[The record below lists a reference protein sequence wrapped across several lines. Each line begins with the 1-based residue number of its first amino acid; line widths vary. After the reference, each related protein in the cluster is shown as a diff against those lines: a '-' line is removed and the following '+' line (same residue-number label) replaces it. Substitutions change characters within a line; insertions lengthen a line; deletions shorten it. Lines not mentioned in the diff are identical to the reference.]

1 MARSSSD
8 LFWNWTRQA
17 IEIRLRDKNVPLIT
31 KKNSIAICLTRTL
44 SLDAVA
50 TAMRAL
56 ATWRARGAGRS
67 HGRAKQPSTEG
78 ENCAVAR
85 KIWSL
90 RKYRMAGPKPTM

>member
-8 LFWNWTRQA
+8 SFWNRTRQA
-17 IEIRLRDKNVPLIT
+17 IEIRFRDKNVPLIT

-56 ATWRARGAGRS
+56 ATWRARGAGCS
-67 HGRAKQPSTEG
+67 HGRAKQPSKES
-78 ENCAVAR
+78 ENRAMTR
-85 KIWSL
+85 RMWSL
-90 RKYRMAGPKPTM
+90 RKYRIASPKPTM